1 MDQLGKV
8 LIVEGSAVV
17 RQLLE
22 VLLSP
27 HCAAVLSTKVS
38 GEAKRLI
45 TEEEGL
51 SLVLCNV
58 LTPDGTGFDVL
69 SHVQSLGSP
78 KPEVVLLAVHPSSA
92 DRQRA
97 LEAGALGYLA
107 LPFSFRALRELLTKK
122 PGWRRAASRRKA
134 QPLARAALCEDAGD
148 APLVTWEVRNLSV
161 SGALLK
167 THAPLAVGATMQ
179 LALELGNHVVRV
191 TAEVVRVQEPSW
203 ANDSGVAVRFIE
215 VGREERVL
223 LQAFIAE
230 KPS

>member
-1 MDQLGKV
+1 MDRLGKV
-8 LIVEGSAVV
+8 LIVEGSSVV

-27 HCAAVLSTKVS
+27 HCAAVLSTDAS

-45 TEEEGL
+45 AEQDGL

-58 LTPDGTGFDVL
+58 LMPDGTGFDVL

-107 LPFSFRALRELLTKK
+107 LPFSFRALRELLTKG
-122 PGWRRAASRRKA
+122 PGWQRVASRRA
-134 QPLARAALCEDAGD
+134 TRPLARAAVCEDAGN
-148 APLVTWEVRNLSV
+148 APLVTWDVRNLSV

-167 THAPLAVGATMQ
+167 THAPLPVGTTMQ

-191 TAEVVRVQEPSW
+191 TAKVVRVQEPSW
-203 ANDSGVAVRFIE
+203 ANDSGVAVRFVGI
-215 VGREERVL
+215 GREERTL
-223 LQAFIAE
+223 LEAFIE
-230 KPS
+230 ENRR